1 MLSAMMK
8 VSICTLIGIECAAC
22 ESTHACQRARTGGG
36 TLHPNRAGVACEHTH
51 VCQPARTGGGTL
63 HLNRAG
69 VRQQHCFIMAIV
81 TRVELAAARCFH
93 AASPTV
99 VRTARWV
106 VVARLPHVG
115 PSKTCKI
122 AGNRRVSK
130 PFSRCGALRP
140 GICLR
145 LGRGGIRG
153 VEGGGGELEVGVVR
167 LLAG

>member
-1 MLSAMMK
+1 MMK

-36 TLHPNRAGVACEHTH
+36 TLHPNRAGVACENTH
-51 VCQPARTGGGTL
+51 ACQPARTGGGTL

-106 VVARLPHVG
+106 VVARLRRHCG
-115 PSKTCKI
+115 APSNAVDCTCPI

-130 PFSRCGALRP
+130 PIL
-140 GICLR
+140 
-145 LGRGGIRG
+145 
-153 VEGGGGELEVGVVR
+153 GVVHFQR
-167 LLAG
+167 GLGYAFDSVSVGSKEVAGSSRWGWCGC

>member
-8 VSICTLIGIECAAC
+8 VCTCTLIGIKCAAS
-22 ESTHACQRARTGGG
+22 ESTHAHQRARTGGG
-36 TLHPNRAGVACEHTH
+36 TLHPNRAGVACENTH
-51 VCQPARTGGGTL
+51 ACQPARTGGGTL

-106 VVARLPHVG
+106 VVARLRHVG
-115 PSKTCKI
+115 GRETCPI

-130 PFSRCGALRP
+130 PIL
-140 GICLR
+140 
-145 LGRGGIRG
+145 
-153 VEGGGGELEVGVVR
+153 GVVHFQR
-167 LLAG
+167 GLGYAFDSDGAVSVGSKEVAGSSRWGWCGC